1 MVYRKR
7 FLLSCGSIGLT
18 ATFLFPPPVSA
29 LVHTPTPGKIV
40 TLKRWIPNARVNPK
54 AYARFL
60 LLGRGWGA
68 REYGCLVNLWT
79 RESNWN
85 PRSKNSNSTAFGI
98 AQMLVETSKDPAIQ
112 ISRGLRYI
120 SARYGSPCGAYSF
133 WQRNYYY

>member
-1 MVYRKR
+1 MDSRNR
-7 FLLSCGSIGLT
+7 TLIACTSIGLT
-18 ATFLFPPPVSA
+18 MSLLTPATA
-29 LVHTPTPGKIV
+29 LTHVPAPGKTV
-40 TLKRWIPNARVNPK
+40 ALKRIAPNARVNPK
-54 AYARFL
+54 GYARFL

-112 ISRGLRYI
+112 IRNGLRYI
-120 SARYGSPCGAYSF
+120 SARYASPCGAYGF
-133 WQRNYYY
+133 WQGRGWY